1 MGSVA
6 ENLPAYEGDTGSIPG
21 LGRSPRGRNGNPLQ
35 YSFLRNPMDRGAW
48 WATVHGVAKSQTQL
62 SVHPGGP
69 VVKNPCFHCKGAQVQ
84 SLVGELRSP
93 HATQHSQKHK

>member
-1 MGSVA
+1 MVGSVA
-6 ENLPAYEGDTGSIPG
+6 KNLPAYAGDTGSIPG
-21 LGRSPRGRNGNPLQ
+21 LGRSRGGRNGNPLQ
-35 YSFLRNPMDRGAW
+35 FSCLGSPVARG
-48 WATVHGVAKSQTQL
+48 GLQSMESQSQTQL

-69 VVKNPCFHCKGAQVQ
+69 VVKNPHFHCKGAQVQ